1 MADKDF
7 NLEEL
12 LNVSVWQAKS
22 PNSNNYLGNLG
33 ESYVPYTYSPRDI
46 IFIVTLTVILVV
58 IVAIITFLSIYLS
71 SRRSADSDS
80 QSLTN
85 ADYARSSEI
94 PEIWSVEGAYNLIA
108 T

>member
-1 MADKDF
+1 MVT
-7 NLEEL
+7 L
-12 LNVSVWQAKS
+12 LLRSIIQR
-22 PNSNNYLGNLG
+22 NLG
-33 ESYVPYTYSPRDI
+33 GNDMPYIYSPGDI

-94 PEIWSVEGAYNLIA
+94 LEIWSVEGAYNPIA